1 MTKFC
6 AHSKLCS
13 KITLCVEASSGVVV
27 GCAQY
32 SYAGLPD
39 QLEAAGL
46 TPWTNY
52 WSQVGISTLHRY
64 KYNNTI

>member
-1 MTKFC
+1 MTTNYSVC
-6 AHSKLCS
+6 EES
-13 KITLCVEASSGVVV
+13 SSGVVV

-52 WSQVGISTLHRY
+52 WSQVRV
-64 KYNNTI
+64 